1 MAVTLRLMRFGK
13 KGNPFYRIVAIDKR
27 KKRDTKYIE
36 SVGLY
41 DPMSDPLKLELNKE
55 RFEYWKKIGAEISDG
70 LIKLLKSSKQTFSK
84 KD

>member
-13 KGNPFYRIVAIDKR
+13 KRNPFYRIVAIDKR

-41 DPMSDPLKLELNKE
+41 DPMAVPLRLELNKE

-70 LIKLLKSSKQTFSK
+70 LIKLLKSGKQTFAK